1 MNVQSVKGA
10 WREISIVASLPTIR
24 DSFVVNVM
32 RGLCPMKEAGQN
44 ITAGLILAT
53 ILCSLTNTNVG
64 VVIDLAAS

>member
-24 DSFVVNVM
+24 DSFVANVT

-53 ILCSLTNTNVG
+53 ILSSLTNTNVG
-64 VVIDLAAS
+64 VAIDLAAS